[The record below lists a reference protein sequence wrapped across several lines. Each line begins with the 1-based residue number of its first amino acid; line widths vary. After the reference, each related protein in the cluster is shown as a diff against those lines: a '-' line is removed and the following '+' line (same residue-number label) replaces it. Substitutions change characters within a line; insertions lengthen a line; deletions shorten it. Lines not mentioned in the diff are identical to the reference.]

1 MTLRRIICTCAG
13 VLILSFAFGQG
24 KPATTKSGLRHTD
37 LEVGSGQEVKNGDTV
52 RVHYTGWLYENGK
65 RGRKFDSSKDRNQP
79 FIFTIGEHKVIR
91 GWEEGVVGMKRGG
104 KRELI
109 IPPGLAYGD
118 RGHPAGIPPKATLN
132 FEIELLGIRQR

>member
-1 MTLRRIICTCAG
+1 MMLMRIFCTFVG
-13 VLILSFAFGQG
+13 VLTLWCAFGQG
-24 KPATTKSGLRHTD
+24 NPVTTKSGMRYTD
-37 LEVGSGQEVKNGDTV
+37 VKAGSGQEVKSGDTV

-65 RGRKFDSSKDRNQP
+65 RGRKFDSSMDRNQP
-79 FIFTIGEHKVIR
+79 FTFTVGEHKVIR